1 MAARVEISKRLVLI
15 NSSSSLAANL
25 ISISILVWLQQYLV
39 KHIAPE
45 EYAMYPLLM
54 AVMLFMPLLSTLMI
68 GGVGRFAT
76 EAYAR
81 GDERRVTEIVS
92 TLMPPLV
99 VAGLVL
105 LIVGGLFAWFVN
117 VFLDVSDDLI
127 GHARLMMALLV
138 ISAVMRLVT
147 TPFSIGLF
155 VRQRFVT
162 VSVVTLLT
170 QLVRLILLFILLFGV
185 SKHVLWVVVATV
197 VANVGQI
204 LVTLVLSRRALP
216 ALRFDRALVNY
227 ASIRQVA
234 TFNSWIFISHL
245 SNMLKQAADPWI
257 LHKFATNVDVWC
269 MHIGAQAYD
278 RIDTG
283 SVVATQTAQPALT
296 ALHAKRDTRRLGLA
310 YLRGSRYALWLTC
323 FVAVPIMIFSHELMA
338 LYLGP
343 KYEEFSATAT
353 VLTLIFATFPLW
365 YTTLLLSRIAEATAK
380 VRLFS
385 IYAVLMN
392 MTNLGLSLYLVAGL
406 GYGAEGAAASR
417 LIGGLLFWPFVV
429 HLGLMLARVS
439 FRQWLYE
446 TLWLGWLPCLTGAIV
461 WLLLKFNFAQTTWLQ
476 LGASTAAG
484 CAVYAATILLCL
496 DSGERRDLRT
506 LLERLGL
513 ARPPAD
519 PAS

>member
-1 MAARVEISKRLVLI
+1 MAGRVEISKRLVLI
-15 NSSSSLAANL
+15 NSSSSLAANM
-25 ISISILVWLQQYLV
+25 ISISVLVWLQQYLV
-39 KHIAPE
+39 KHIAAE

-68 GGVGRFAT
+68 GGVGRFVT

-99 VAGLVL
+99 GVGLVVL
-105 LIVGGLFAWFVN
+105 VGGGVFAWYVN
-117 VFLDVSDDLI
+117 AFLDVSDQLVN
-127 GHARLMMALLV
+127 HARLMMALLV
-138 ISAVMRLVT
+138 LSAITRLIT

-162 VSVVTLLT
+162 INVLALLT
-170 QLVRLILLFILLFGV
+170 QLVRLLLLFALLFGV

-197 VANVGQI
+197 TANIAQV
-204 LVTLVLSRRALP
+204 LVTFVLSRRAMP
-216 ALRFDRALVNY
+216 ALHFDRSMVNY
-227 ASIRQVA
+227 STIGQVA

-257 LHKFATNVDVWC
+257 LHKFASDVDVWC
-269 MHIGAQAYD
+269 MDIGARAYERVD
-278 RIDTG
+278 SG

-296 ALHAKRDTRRLGLA
+296 ALHATDDAHRLGVA

-323 FVAVPIMIFSHELMA
+323 FVAIPVMIFSRELMS

-343 KYEEFSATAT
+343 KYAEFSATST
-353 VLTLIFATFPLW
+353 VLVLIFALFPLW

-392 MTNLGLSLYLVAGL
+392 LTNLGLSLYFVIGL
-406 GYGAEGAAASR
+406 GYGAKGAAAAR
-417 LIGGLLFWPFVV
+417 LVAALLAWPFVV
-429 HLGLMLARVS
+429 HLGLLLARVT
-439 FRQWLYE
+439 FRQWLFE
-446 TLWLGWLPCLTGAIV
+446 TIWLGWLPCVTGGAV
-461 WLLLKFNFAQTTWLQ
+461 WFLLKLGLAQTTWLK
-476 LGASTAAG
+476 LGGSVAAG
-484 CAVYAATILLCL
+484 CVVYAVTVLLCL
-496 DSGERRDLRT
+496 RPDERRDLRR
-506 LLERLGL
+506 LLVRLGL
-513 ARPPAD
+513 ATPAAV